1 MSVSTEQLEAFVSD
15 IGDISYQDNAKV
27 LATKSKDYFWY
38 SPILKEQLDD
48 CVGQLLVLPKT
59 EEEIITVATAI
70 ARRRIPLTI
79 RGGGTGNYGQC
90 VPTEGGVIL
99 EITKLNKVLKI
110 SDGRVICEAGARIEQ
125 VEKAVTDSGQMLSMF
140 PSTKRLATMGG
151 FVSGGSGGIGS
162 LRNGML
168 RDGENITY
176 LRIVTVEEKPRI
188 IELHGKDI
196 LKAQHAYGTNGIITA
211 MDYALSP
218 MKDWIHTIA
227 LFSDYATALD
237 FAKQAQEE
245 KLDAF
250 LMTVV
255 ERRFAQYY
263 RRLADYFPPKRDAV
277 FSMIAPEAMEN
288 YDIAG
293 VESGTERLDLSA
305 SGIPSTL

>member
-151 FVSGGSGGIGS
+151 FVSGGSVGLVHSATGCCV
-162 LRNGML
+162 
-168 RDGENITY
+168 TA
-176 LRIVTVEEKPRI
+176 RISHI
-188 IELHGKDI
+188 C
-196 LKAQHAYGTNGIITA
+196 
-211 MDYALSP
+211 
-218 MKDWIHTIA
+218 
-227 LFSDYATALD
+227 
-237 FAKQAQEE
+237 
-245 KLDAF
+245 
-250 LMTVV
+250 
-255 ERRFAQYY
+255 
-263 RRLADYFPPKRDAV
+263 
-277 FSMIAPEAMEN
+277 
-288 YDIAG
+288 
-293 VESGTERLDLSA
+293 A
-305 SGIPSTL
+305 S